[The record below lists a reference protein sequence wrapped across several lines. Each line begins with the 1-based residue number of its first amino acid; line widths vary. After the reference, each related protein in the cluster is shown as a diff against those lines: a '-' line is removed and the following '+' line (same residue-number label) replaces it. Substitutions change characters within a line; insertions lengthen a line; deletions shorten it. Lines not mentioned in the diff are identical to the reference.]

1 MKNIK
6 KVIKIMLGVICF
18 TICVHSTYAQNKKP
32 NTKKVK
38 KKIFV
43 KTKQQLEI
51 LQIRSDT
58 VVYKFESKGKTFIG
72 SNDVIWLAIIQQQFV
87 ENNEWYRRR
96 FFWIENQTNHKI
108 KINKHLP
115 KNHSETYTGDEI
127 SQVFEIDFGN
137 NPFLLPC
144 EWSAHLHPENFH
156 WVQEFSMMWI
166 EMTFTSHKINYALKA
181 DSINH
186 VVIHGVEKN
195 GIYVESDDLIK
206 KINLKESK
214 EFITNIQDSYKDILK
229 NSKK

>member
-1 MKNIK
+1 MESVK
-6 KVIKIMLGVICF
+6 KLSKIILGVICF

-38 KKIFV
+38 KKSFV

-58 VVYKFESKGKTFIG
+58 VVYKFESKGKTLIG
-72 SNDVIWLAIIQQQFV
+72 SNDIIWLAIIQQQFV

-144 EWSAHLHPENFH
+144 EWSAHLHPEKFH

-166 EMTFTSHKINYALKA
+166 EMKFSSHKINYALKA

-195 GIYVESDDLIK
+195 GNYVDSNELIK
-206 KINLKESK
+206 KIDLKLCSEFLQRINESEK
-214 EFITNIQDSYKDILK
+214 YI
-229 NSKK
+229 KKQ